1 MRFSFRFSFLI
12 AAVCIGCAAAVTSAA
27 ADAAA
32 LDRLDQFMTGTRSA
46 QGTFQQRIY
55 DRNGKLVQAS
65 SGTLAF
71 LRPGK
76 FRWSY
81 VKPYPQLIVGDGER
95 VWVYDEDLKQ
105 VTVRKLDLALGATPA
120 ALLAGDN
127 AAMKSF
133 VLQEDGAKDGLEWLV
148 ATPREKDSSFERIR
162 MGFGAGGLARMELTD
177 AFGQRTE
184 LVFTALERNPSL
196 APGLFNFTP
205 PPGADVIGD
214 R

>member
-1 MRFSFRFSFLI
+1 
-12 AAVCIGCAAAVTSAA
+12 
-27 ADAAA
+27 
-32 LDRLDQFMTGTRSA
+32 MTGTRSA

-81 VKPYPQLIVGDGER
+81 IKPYPQLIVGDGER

-133 VLQEDGAKDGLEWLV
+133 VLQEDDAKDGLEWLV

-162 MGFGAGGLARMELTD
+162 MGFSAGGLARMELTD
-177 AFGQRTE
+177 TFGQRTE

-196 APGLFNFTP
+196 APGLFNFVP
-205 PPGADVIGD
+205 PAGADVIGD

>member
-1 MRFSFRFSFLI
+1 LF
-12 AAVCIGCAAAVTSAA
+12 VN
-27 ADAAA
+27 AAA

-46 QGTFQQRIY
+46 QGAFQQRIY

-71 LRPGK
+71 HRPGK

-133 VLQEDGAKDGLEWLV
+133 VLQEEGAKDGLEWLA
-148 ATPREKDSSFERIR
+148 ATPRDKESTFERIR
-162 MGFGAGGLARMELTD
+162 MGFNAGGLARMELTD
-177 AFGQRTE
+177 NFGQRTE
-184 LVFTALERNPSL
+184 LVFTTLERNPSL
-196 APGLFNFTP
+196 APGLFSFVP
-205 PPGADVIGD
+205 PAGADVIGD

>member
-1 MRFSFRFSFLI
+1 MRLPRLF
-12 AAVCIGCAAAVTSAA
+12 AVLCVLCASAA
-27 ADAAA
+27 NPAAGRAAA

-46 QGTFQQRIY
+46 QGAFEQRIY
-55 DRNGKLVQAS
+55 DRSGKLVQAS

-76 FRWSY
+76 FRWNY

-133 VLQEDGAKDGLEWLV
+133 VLQEDGARDGLEWLV

-162 MGFGAGGLARMELTD
+162 MGFGAAGLARMELTD
-177 AFGQRTE
+177 TFGQRTE

-196 APGLFNFTP
+196 APGLFNFVP
-205 PPGADVIGD
+205 PAGADVIGD

>member
-1 MRFSFRFSFLI
+1 MRFSSVL
-12 AAVCIGCAAAVTSAA
+12 ATVCIACSAIATPGVTR
-27 ADAAA
+27 AAA
-32 LDRLDQFMTGTRSA
+32 LDRLDRFMTATRSA
-46 QGTFQQRIY
+46 QGTFEQRIY
-55 DRNGKLVQAS
+55 DRGGKLVQSS

-76 FRWSY
+76 FRWTY

-127 AAMKSF
+127 AAMKAF
-133 VLQEDGAKDGLEWLV
+133 VLQDEGAKDGLEWLA
-148 ATPREKDSSFERIR
+148 ATPRDQDSTFERIR
-162 MGFGAGGLARMELTD
+162 MGFGEHGLARMELTD
-177 AFGQRTE
+177 NFGQRTE
-184 LVFTALERNPSL
+184 LSFTSLERNPRL
-196 APGLFNFTP
+196 PPGLFSFVP
-205 PPGADVIGD
+205 PAGADVIGD

>member
-1 MRFSFRFSFLI
+1 MLGLRLLAI
-12 AAVCIGCAAAVTSAA
+12 LCALCASAA
-27 ADAAA
+27 TPAMDRTGA
-32 LDRLDQFMTGTRSA
+32 LDRLDRFITATRTA
-46 QGTFQQRIY
+46 QGEFQQRIY
-55 DRNGKLVQAS
+55 DRGGKLVQSS

-71 LRPGK
+71 QRPGR

-105 VTVRKLDLALGATPA
+105 VTVRKLDVALGATPA

-127 AAMKSF
+127 AALRAF
-133 VLQEDGAKDGLEWLV
+133 ALQDEGVQDGLAWL
-148 ATPREKDSSFERIR
+148 AAAPRDRESGFERIR
-162 MGFGAGGLARMELTD
+162 MGFGPEGLARMELTD

-184 LVFTALERNPSL
+184 LVFTALERNPRLGPEMFSF
-196 APGLFNFTP
+196 AP